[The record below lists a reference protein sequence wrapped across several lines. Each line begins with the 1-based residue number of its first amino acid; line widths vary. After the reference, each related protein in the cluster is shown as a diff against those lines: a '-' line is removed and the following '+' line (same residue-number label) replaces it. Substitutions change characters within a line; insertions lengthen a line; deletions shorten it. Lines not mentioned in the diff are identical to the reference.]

1 MCWAV
6 LDLFLAGA
14 RGLGLS
20 DLEYKQ
26 VGPMKI
32 AGLIASKPSA
42 RSRNMPLTAGATP
55 PLYSNPGPRSWG
67 SGDSLKVSVR
77 CGCRPKAR
85 QMRLMV
91 GRLRPVAAAM
101 ERAVAGVAR
110 LTRS

>member
-32 AGLIASKPSA
+32 ARLHPEQTVG
-42 RSRNMPLTAGATP
+42 
-55 PLYSNPGPRSWG
+55 
-67 SGDSLKVSVR
+67 KV
-77 CGCRPKAR
+77 A
-85 QMRLMV
+85 
-91 GRLRPVAAAM
+91 
-101 ERAVAGVAR
+101 
-110 LTRS
+110 

>member
-32 AGLIASKPSA
+32 ARTRQAQA
-42 RSRNMPLTAGATP
+42 
-55 PLYSNPGPRSWG
+55 
-67 SGDSLKVSVR
+67 VS
-77 CGCRPKAR
+77 
-85 QMRLMV
+85 MV
-91 GRLRPVAAAM
+91 A
-101 ERAVAGVAR
+101 
-110 LTRS
+110 